1 MPKKSEYSD
10 IKESERVDT
19 VFSEST
25 AFNGVLMYETSLK
38 IDGYYKGK
46 ISSKGHLIIGEKAKV
61 YANVQANT
69 IVIAGEVKG
78 DIEASERL
86 EMLPTAKLYGNIR
99 TRKLKMADGVVFE
112 GRCEMLGPA
121 GRSGLVQEP
130 QESKSQ
136 SPGPEAAQG
145 RGAMVQ
151 GAAQGGRPLGPV
163 IEEEN
168 EEVVK
173 TN

>member
-38 IDGYYKGK
+38 IDGYFKGK
-46 ISSKGHLIIGEKAKV
+46 ISTKGHLIIGEKAKV
-61 YANVQANT
+61 YANIQANT
-69 IVIAGEVKG
+69 IVVAGEVKG
-78 DIEASERL
+78 DVEAAERL
-86 EMLPTAKLYGNIR
+86 EMLPTAKLYGNIK
-99 TRKLKMADGVVFE
+99 TRKLKMADGVLFE
-112 GRCEMLGPA
+112 GSCEMLGPI
-121 GRSGLVQEP
+121 GRPGRGQETL
-130 QESKSQ
+130 ESKD
-136 SPGPEAAQG
+136 
-145 RGAMVQ
+145 Q
-151 GAAQGGRPLGPV
+151 GAGQGVGPGVGPDGRPLAPI